1 MKLPSRRDDHMV
13 YAIIRVRGHGDVRAD
28 IEDTMQLLN
37 LTRPNHCV
45 IVPEND
51 STRGMLYKTKDYV
64 TWGEVDE
71 NVLAKM
77 IKFRGRL
84 EGDKPIDDASV
95 KEHSKYTSII
105 ALARALKKGETT
117 LSKLEG
123 FKPVLR
129 LSPPRKGYGMVKR
142 SFQVGGAVGY
152 RGKEINELIER
163 ML

>member
-1 MKLPSRRDDHMV
+1 MA
-13 YAIIRVRGHGDVRAD
+13 YAIVRVRGHGDVREN
-28 IEDTMQLLN
+28 IEDTMRILN

-45 IVPEND
+45 IMPETD
-51 STRGMLYKTKDYV
+51 AVRGMLYVAKDYV

-71 NVLAKM
+71 TMVAKM

-84 EGDKPIDDASV
+84 SGGKPIDDNVV

-105 ALARALKKGETT
+105 ALAKALKKGETT
-117 LSKLEG
+117 LSKLDG
-123 FKPVLR
+123 FKPIFR
-129 LSPPRKGYGMVKR
+129 LSPPRKGYGQVKH
-142 SFQVGGAVGY
+142 SFQIGGAVGY